1 MARTT
6 ATTNDHY
13 WRHFSD
19 TMIGSQ
25 FYQGHFSAEPLQLE
39 TGNQDATTNAYD
51 ERDPNIGGDYDDV
64 QEPTFNKASANR
76 TTTSN
81 AERRHQQRY
90 SLLRGTKVEI
100 PVAADVKEAYEQV
113 QKPKTRAERR
123 VIDEPLVAETE
134 TEELPVKKKERRSDY
149 LIQRHD
155 ERRNATRR
163 FKMLT
168 QVLSDDEEEDL
179 PW

>member
-1 MARTT
+1 MDQAAVPGINNTDSVEQVYLASPT
-6 ATTNDHY
+6 AAGAYTCKITYSGTLTN
-13 WRHFSD
+13 
-19 TMIGSQ
+19 
-25 FYQGHFSAEPLQLE
+25 
-39 TGNQDATTNAYD
+39 N
-51 ERDPNIGGDYDDV
+51 
-64 QEPTFNKASANR
+64 
-76 TTTSN
+76 
-81 AERRHQQRY
+81 QQRY

-123 VIDEPLVAETE
+123 AIDEPLVAETE

-168 QVLSDDEEEDL
+168 QVLSEDEEEDL